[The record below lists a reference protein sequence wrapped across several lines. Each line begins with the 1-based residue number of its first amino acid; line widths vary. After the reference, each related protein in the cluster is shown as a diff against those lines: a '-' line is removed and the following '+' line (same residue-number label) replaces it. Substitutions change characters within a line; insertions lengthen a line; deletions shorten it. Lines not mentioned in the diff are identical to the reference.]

1 MLQCDRRAMSENE
14 RKLIDSAGEYCYA
27 VRDGDAVSDP
37 QWSPCRLAVTDERL
51 VLATD
56 GGKRT
61 VPHSKVEVADADS
74 VPDDLALAGATPLR
88 IGGTVVLVDATDV
101 SDFEREYCRATLH
114 GEVILANHPAVVGGV
129 VQDEAEWRK
138 ARFRLDDGTI
148 TLGFPGGGSTAFAVD
163 DVGTVET
170 AQRTVMGQTRTV
182 LEVEHTDERDRS
194 VETHFSG
201 MAHHT
206 SALTS
211 LFEHV
216 VEEREGDYELTET
229 ENQVLMAL
237 YSGVSPFEMGD
248 FVGIPVDEVEEIYQK
263 LLDVG
268 AVDEIRV
275 RTEVSLN
282 AQGRN
287 MASEAMSEQ

>member
-1 MLQCDRRAMSENE
+1 MSGDE
-14 RKLIDSAGEYCYA
+14 RKLVDTSGDYCYV
-27 VRDGDAVSDP
+27 VRDGEAVADP
-37 QWSPCRLAVTDERL
+37 QWNACRLVLTDERL
-51 VLATD
+51 VLASD
-56 GGKRT
+56 GGKQT
-61 VPHSKVEVADADS
+61 VPHAKSELAGEDA
-74 VPDDLALAGATPLR
+74 VPDGFDAAGATPLR
-88 IGGTVVLVDATDV
+88 VGSNVVLVDAADV
-101 SDFEREYCRATLH
+101 PDFEREYCRATLH

-129 VQDEAEWRK
+129 VQDDAEWRK
-138 ARFRLDDGTI
+138 ARFRLNDGTI
-148 TLGFPGGGSTAFAVD
+148 ALGFPGGDSTGFDVD

-170 AQRTVMGQTRTV
+170 ARKTVMGQERTV
-182 LEVEHTDERDRS
+182 VEVEHTDEQDRS

-201 MAHHT
+201 MSHHT
-206 SALTS
+206 TALDA
-211 LFEHV
+211 LFERA
-216 VEEREGDYELTET
+216 VEEREGDYELSET
-229 ENQVLMAL
+229 EKQVLMGL

-268 AVDEIRV
+268 AVDEVRV